1 MNLNFESKFEKDLH
15 TIKDKNILTKF
26 KDVIM
31 QCKLAENI
39 NTIKNIKKL
48 QGHSSFYRIIV
59 RLL

>member
-15 TIKDKNILTKF
+15 TIKDKNILTKL